1 MRKHILAI
9 LASAAAVAAL
19 TAAAPAQAGSAH
31 AVTVLGGGQS
41 AVGTLTLGQNQSLGG
56 TNWNFTESNRNLSST
71 GSEDRAS
78 SIRVTGNS
86 AWVVY
91 QHDNNGGRAYC
102 ILPGQAINDLHH
114 TWWQFGDTISSVQ
127 RLIGP
132 NCFNFPM
139 FLSTTL

>member
-1 MRKHILAI
+1 MRKHLTII

-19 TAAAPAQAGSAH
+19 TTAAPVQATGTA
-31 AVTVLGGGQS
+31 GGGRS
-41 AVGTLTLGQNQSLGG
+41 MVGTLTLGQNQSLGG
-56 TNWNFTESNRNLSST
+56 TNWSFTESNGNLSST

-78 SIRVTGNS
+78 SLQVTGTS

-91 QHDNNGGRAYC
+91 QHDANGGRAYC
-102 ILPGQAINDLHH
+102 VLPGQSIPDLHH
-114 TWWQFGDTISSVQ
+114 RWWQFGDTISSVQ

-139 FLSTTL
+139 FLSNTL